1 MVEHGLFA
9 PEMVGEVLVGG
20 RMGSSG
26 GRGQVLAPIFG
37 LFCSYAP
44 YFDIFPALITS
55 FSSYTAATMAATTS
69 FSLAGQE
76 EVFFSS
82 TATSRAVRA
91 LLREGRI
98 RQVAGRLY
106 TKNLDDPLQDVA
118 RRRAWAI
125 AAGVFPGAVIVD
137 RTAFEA
143 RPAGQ
148 EGSIFLCSDTSR
160 VVRLPGLVLNCRRG
174 PGPVAGDTPFM
185 GEALYLS
192 SWPRRFLDNM
202 RQSRARSGVKRTLS
216 RAELEVQLERLLANR
231 GEGELNRLRDEAAE
245 IAPLIDREQEA
256 KELLTLIGALL
267 GTRDSPLASTIGR
280 AARAGESWDE
290 DRVALFDVLFAA
302 LHKHVPID
310 RPAPE
315 RISPNFSFYE
325 AYFSNFIEGTEFTV
339 EEAQEIVF
347 EGAIPVDRPQDAHDI
362 LGTFDLVSDPALRGR
377 SPTDAEDLV
386 SLLSIFHARIMAGR
400 PEERPGHFKTKRNRA
415 GNTEFVAP
423 SRVLGTLRRGFE
435 RYGALA
441 PGFPRAVFAMF
452 LVAEAHPFADGNGR
466 VARAL
471 ANAELTAAGQQRLM
485 IPIVFRDDYLQGL
498 RAMSRLEAP
507 TALIK
512 VLARAQEWV
521 ASVEWSSASSSRID
535 LERTH
540 ALLTPAE
547 AEEQGVILRTTV
559 ELADAAPKTE
569 TPAPQPAM

>member
-1 MVEHGLFA
+1 
-9 PEMVGEVLVGG
+9 
-20 RMGSSG
+20 
-26 GRGQVLAPIFG
+26 
-37 LFCSYAP
+37 
-44 YFDIFPALITS
+44 
-55 FSSYTAATMAATTS
+55 MAATTR
-69 FSLAGQE
+69 FSLADQE

-98 RQVAGRLY
+98 RHVAGRLY
-106 TKNLDDPLQDVA
+106 TKNLDDPIEDVV
-118 RRRAWAI
+118 RRRAWVI
-125 AAGVFPGAVIVD
+125 AAGIFPGAVIVD
-137 RTAFEA
+137 RTAVEA
-143 RPAGQ
+143 RPSGP

-174 PGPVAGDTPFM
+174 SGPVAGDTPFM
-185 GEALYLS
+185 GEALYMS

-216 RAELEVQLERLLANR
+216 RAELEVGLERLLANR
-231 GEGELNRLRDEAAE
+231 GEDELNRLRDEAAE

-256 KELLTLIGALL
+256 EELSGLIGALL
-267 GTRDSPLASTIGR
+267 GTRDAPLASTVGG
-280 AARAGESWDE
+280 ATRAGESFDE
-290 DRVALFDVLFAA
+290 DRLALFDVLFAA
-302 LHKHVPID
+302 LHEYVPIN
-310 RPAPE
+310 RPVPE
-315 RISPNFSFYE
+315 RIGPNFSFYE

-347 EGAIPVDRPQDAHDI
+347 EGAIPADRPQDAHDV

-377 SPTDAEDLV
+377 TPADADDLL
-386 SLLSIFHARIMAGR
+386 SLLSTFHARIMTGR

-423 SRVLGTLRRGFE
+423 SRVRGTLRRGYE
-435 RYGALA
+435 RHSALP

-452 LVAEAHPFADGNGR
+452 LIAEVHPFGDGNGR

-485 IPIVFRDDYLQGL
+485 IPIVFRDDYLQAL

-507 TALIK
+507 TALIR
-512 VLARAQEWV
+512 VLSRAQEW
-521 ASVEWSSASSSRID
+521 AGSVDWSSASSARTD

-547 AEEQGVILRTTV
+547 AEEQGVILRTTN
-559 ELADAAPKTE
+559 ELAGSNPSL
-569 TPAPQPAM
+569 